1 MTAEQICAAGFAIFL
16 LLVGI
21 AVVSTSKKDQKG
33 GKK

>member
-1 MTAEQICAAGFAIFL
+1 MSAEQICAAGFAVFL

-21 AVVSTSKKDQKG
+21 AVIITARKDQKG

>member
-1 MTAEQICAAGFAIFL
+1 MSAEQICAAGFAVFL

-21 AVVSTSKKDQKG
+21 AVVITSKKDQKG

>member
-1 MTAEQICAAGFAIFL
+1 MSAEQICAAGFAVFL

-21 AVVSTSKKDQKG
+21 AVVITARKDQKG